1 MSSRLI
7 GTVARGLCAPSVQP
21 GTDLVD
27 LVAHTVLAAA
37 AQEGIILHSS
47 DLVGVS
53 GTMVAR
59 AQNNLVTVDQ
69 LAEEVREKF
78 GEDAT
83 LGLLWPTFSTSYMAA
98 VLRGIARGC
107 KKLVLQLAYPLDES
121 GRAVIGLESLFEMGV
136 DPYEDTLSEEGYLSL
151 FGEENGGSGSG
162 REYMDY

>member
-78 GEDAT
+78 G
-83 LGLLWPTFSTSYMAA
+83 
-98 VLRGIARGC
+98 
-107 KKLVLQLAYPLDES
+107 
-121 GRAVIGLESLFEMGV
+121 
-136 DPYEDTLSEEGYLSL
+136 
-151 FGEENGGSGSG
+151 
-162 REYMDY
+162 